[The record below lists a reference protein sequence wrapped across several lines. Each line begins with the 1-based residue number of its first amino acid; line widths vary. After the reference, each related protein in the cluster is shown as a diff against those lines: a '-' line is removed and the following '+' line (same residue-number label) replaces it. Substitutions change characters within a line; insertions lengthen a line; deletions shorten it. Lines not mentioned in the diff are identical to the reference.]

1 MYSPNFSPENKG
13 DDSYLFASG
22 KEVTKFKAKD
32 SEIKANQLALG
43 SISISTNLSSNDTE
57 VSKLYGNVYNFSV
70 DYSAIRTHE
79 ILDIHKYLMG
89 KNNIV

>member
-43 SISISTNLSSNDTE
+43 SVSISTNLSSNDIE
-57 VSKLYGNVYNFSV
+57 VSKLY
-70 DYSAIRTHE
+70 SAIRNHE